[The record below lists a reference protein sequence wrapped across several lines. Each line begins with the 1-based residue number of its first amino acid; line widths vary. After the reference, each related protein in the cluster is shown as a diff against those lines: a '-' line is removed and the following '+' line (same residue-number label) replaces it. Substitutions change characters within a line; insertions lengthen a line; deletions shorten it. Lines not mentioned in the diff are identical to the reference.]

1 MTEIPSRPLFKPG
14 DIVRHFKHE
23 RYPADS
29 AMYTYRILGLAVH
42 SETGETLVIY
52 EALYDLNE
60 EDKLKVFARPL
71 DMFMSKVDRKKYP
84 DIRQEYRFEL
94 LVPENESPHA

>member
-1 MTEIPSRPLFKPG
+1 MSASDTRPLFKVG

-23 RYPADS
+23 HYPADS
-29 AMYTYRILGLAVH
+29 PMYTYRILGYATH

-52 EALYDLNE
+52 EVLYDLNE
-60 EDKLKVFARPL
+60 EEKLKVFARPL

-84 DIRQEYRFEL
+84 DIRQEYRFERI
-94 LVPENESPHA
+94 SPA

>member
-1 MTEIPSRPLFKPG
+1 MSASDTRPLFKVG

-23 RYPADS
+23 HYSADS
-29 AMYTYRILGLAVH
+29 PMYTYRILGYATH

-60 EDKLKVFARPL
+60 EEKLKVFARPL

-84 DIRQEYRFEL
+84 DIRQEYRFERI
-94 LVPENESPHA
+94 SPA

>member
-1 MTEIPSRPLFKPG
+1 MTNSDIRPPFKAG

-29 AMYTYRILGLAVH
+29 PMYTYRILGLATH

-52 EALYDLNE
+52 EALYDLNDAE
-60 EDKLKVFARPL
+60 KLRVFARPL
-71 DMFMSKVDRKKYP
+71 DMFMSKVDKEKYP
-84 DIRQEYRFEL
+84 DIKQEYRFEL
-94 LVPENESPHA
+94 MSRE